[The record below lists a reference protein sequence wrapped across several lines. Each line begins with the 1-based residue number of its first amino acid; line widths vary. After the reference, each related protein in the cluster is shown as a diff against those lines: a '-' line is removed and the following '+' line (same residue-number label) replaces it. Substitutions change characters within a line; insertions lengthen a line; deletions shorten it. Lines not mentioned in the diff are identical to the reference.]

1 MHQVPNETM
10 KRIPI
15 LPPSSSSSSSS
26 MPVMSSTNNPSAQ
39 DLLWISKQQQQHPS
53 TYAHPLKNTIR
64 VNSRGIRY
72 KFDGKQWRPLC
83 VSPDGYE
90 CRNLAFRSSLCQKHF
105 YKVHLFKRPYA
116 KTNSISSQSS
126 SSSSSSSS
134 GIPPLTLKRP
144 LPSEFEQ
151 HHHFQSR
158 HINEQQHHHHQQQQ
172 QQQQHQPP
180 KQQNSI
186 NDELEE
192 IYEDDDSI
200 EVIEDNDAIV
210 SKQDTN
216 QSHSEFSFFS
226 IDCDPQISSDTSI
239 TNQVKP
245 EPLTTTY
252 TSRTEGITKR
262 LDSTNTESVIS
273 NESESSSSSSI
284 NISIPKIME
293 SIRLGIPPLTRTE
306 EKSLTN
312 ELILQLPADAS
323 FTTGEQM
330 ARRRACEIVFDN
342 YSHKFSLENI
352 SIEWFY
358 DFLLRNPRIPIHFQ
372 SWFSSIKSILPL
384 SDQLI
389 DIKIWE
395 LGLVTRSILP
405 SSSISTSSSSSP

>member
-1 MHQVPNETM
+1 MHQVLNETM
-10 KRIPI
+10 KRMSI
-15 LPPSSSSSSSS
+15 PPSSS
-26 MPVMSSTNNPSAQ
+26 MSVIPSTNNPLAQ

-53 TYAHPLKNTIR
+53 THAHPLKNTIR

-116 KTNSISSQSS
+116 KNTLIPSQSS
-126 SSSSSSSS
+126 SSSVP

-144 LPSEFEQ
+144 LPSEYEQ
-151 HHHFQSR
+151 HHP
-158 HINEQQHHHHQQQQ
+158 NEQQQQ
-172 QQQQHQPP
+172 QPLPP
-180 KQQNSI
+180 KQQNTV

-200 EVIEDNDAIV
+200 EVIEDDDAIV

-226 IDCDPQISSDTSI
+226 IDCDPQISSDTPV

-245 EPLTTTY
+245 EPSTTTTY
-252 TSRTEGITKR
+252 ASRIEGLTKR

-273 NESESSSSSSI
+273 NESESSSSL
-284 NISIPKIME
+284 NISIPKIIE
-293 SIRLGIPPLTRTE
+293 SIRLGLPPLTRTE
-306 EKSLTN
+306 EKSLAN
-312 ELILQLPADAS
+312 ELITQLSVDGS
-323 FTTGEQM
+323 FIAGEQM

-342 YSHKFSLENI
+342 YSHKLLTENI
-352 SIEWFY
+352 STEWFY

-372 SWFSSIKSILPL
+372 SWFSSVKSTLPL

-389 DIKIWE
+389 DIKVWE
-395 LGLVTRSILP
+395 LGLVTRSIIP

>member
-10 KRIPI
+10 KRFPIP
-15 LPPSSSSSSSS
+15 PSSSS
-26 MPVMSSTNNPSAQ
+26 MPVIPSATNPLAQ

-53 TYAHPLKNTIR
+53 THAHPLKNTIR

-116 KTNSISSQSS
+116 KTNSIPPQSS
-126 SSSSSSSS
+126 SLP

-144 LPSEFEQ
+144 LPSEYEQ
-151 HHHFQSR
+151 HHH
-158 HINEQQHHHHQQQQ
+158 HHHSHHHTNEQ
-172 QQQQHQPP
+172 QQQQHELP
-180 KQQNSI
+180 KQQNTVH
-186 NDELEE
+186 DELEE

-216 QSHSEFSFFS
+216 QSEPEFSFFS
-226 IDCDPQISSDTSI
+226 IDCDPQIIPDTPI

-245 EPLTTTY
+245 EPSPTTY
-252 TSRTEGITKR
+252 ASRTEGITKR

-273 NESESSSSSSI
+273 NESESSSSSSSL
-284 NISIPKIME
+284 NISIPKIIE

-306 EKSLTN
+306 EKSLAN
-312 ELILQLPADAS
+312 ELITQLLADAS
-323 FTTGEQM
+323 STAGEQM
-330 ARRRACEIVFDN
+330 ARRRACDIVFDN
-342 YSHKFSLENI
+342 YSHKLLSENI
-352 SIEWFY
+352 STEWFY
-358 DFLLRNPRIPIHFQ
+358 DFLLRNPRVPIHFQ
-372 SWFSSIKSILPL
+372 SWFSSVKSILPL

-395 LGLVTRSILP
+395 LGLVTRSIIS